1 MKRFEELTLEDF
13 KQLDDKSLY
22 DEYNQQI
29 ANLGIDRISK
39 RIVLDMYGD
48 PIIDIY
54 KKVESSYQENTSNE
68 IFPNDLVLLHG
79 GIRENKTKI
88 PIRCDFSGTII
99 RKGTLYINYR
109 PLIENLTTGNS
120 YVLSKTIKVREEYI
134 DCLPNNIQDLEILQ
148 INMMLEKSDEMINY
162 EYLHRKFDGGFV
174 LRKLRRNN
182 NEIRYRK

>member
-54 KKVESSYQENTSNE
+54 KKS
-68 IFPNDLVLLHG
+68 
-79 GIRENKTKI
+79 
-88 PIRCDFSGTII
+88 
-99 RKGTLYINYR
+99 
-109 PLIENLTTGNS
+109 
-120 YVLSKTIKVREEYI
+120 
-134 DCLPNNIQDLEILQ
+134 
-148 INMMLEKSDEMINY
+148 
-162 EYLHRKFDGGFV
+162 
-174 LRKLRRNN
+174 
-182 NEIRYRK
+182 